1 MRLIIPDFRV
11 LNQLSRAGR
20 MHVLMPRV
28 TITDVAGFCA
38 NSQVMA
44 FIREHTDA
52 VIIDRTGFYEQIK
65 LSKADPNFPLPAD
78 ISELSIYGYLNEI
91 ARSETDTQAV
101 IILDDGWFDRNQAG
115 TMPPGVQLL
124 TLTAYLAKKEAAQ

>member
-11 LNQLSRAGR
+11 LNALSRAGC
-20 MHVLMPRV
+20 MHLLLPKF
-28 TITDVAGFCA
+28 TITDVAEFCA
-38 NSQVMA
+38 NSQAMA

-52 VIIDRTGFYEQIK
+52 VIIDRTGFYKQIK

-91 ARSETDTQAV
+91 ARTETDTQAV

-124 TLTAYLAKKEAAQ
+124 KLAEFLAKKEAAQ